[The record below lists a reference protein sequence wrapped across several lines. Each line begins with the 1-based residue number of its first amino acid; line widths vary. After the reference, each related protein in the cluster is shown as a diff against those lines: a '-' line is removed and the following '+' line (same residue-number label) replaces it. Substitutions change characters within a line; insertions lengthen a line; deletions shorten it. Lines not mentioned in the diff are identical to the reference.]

1 MPVDLCPLGKEKK
14 QEAPFVREGF
24 TISTIINI
32 RNTIIINMFRKF
44 VDWAVF
50 TPRMREVTEEERVIL
65 IGLEDKDLQEKFQ

>member
-1 MPVDLCPLGKEKK
+1 MI
-14 QEAPFVREGF
+14 QEAFCIRGGF
-24 TISTIINI
+24 TISTIIKI

-50 TPRMREVTEEERVIL
+50 TPRMREVTEEEGVIL